1 MADDLDD
8 LLDEVETKFCVKQKS
23 ETSALNLDRRK
34 GKNEFVHVHVDQKQ
48 NQRKH
53 QRVRSK
59 LEEDVDDILGLDVDL
74 EISEDGQ
81 EKACE
86 NKSSNIQSN
95 TPSTIPAKKCFP
107 IYVGGTLCDQGLGS
121 SVNKRICDKLRC
133 TSCDFKVAIFSDYE
147 WNPKTDYLFL
157 RNNAPDFQ
165 KLKSNLKRK
174 KGICAYSCQCSWQS
188 FQELTELKDP
198 KLKWVC
204 GKHS

>member
-8 LLDEVETKFCVKQKS
+8 LLDEVETKFCVKKKS

-34 GKNEFVHVHVDQKQ
+34 GKNEFVHVDQKQ

-81 EKACE
+81 EKPCE
-86 NKSSNIQSN
+86 NKSSTSSIQSN
-95 TPSTIPAKKCFP
+95 TPFTIPAKKCFP
-107 IYVGGTLCDQGLGS
+107 IYFGGTLCDQGLGS

-174 KGICAYSCQCSWQS
+174 KGSCAYSCQCSWQNVH
-188 FQELTELKDP
+188 ELTELKDP

-204 GKHS
+204 GKH